1 MRVDS
6 IVAINANQQHNPHT
20 VKYAGTSAGKTAS
33 GIIFED
39 FLRANLQQESAPV
52 VTHQTENQI
61 AGLLGGYFS
70 QLRITY
76 KTEPKLEDSVS

>member
-6 IVAINANQQHNPHT
+6 IIAINDSQQHTPHT
-20 VKYAGTSAGKTAS
+20 TQYTAASTGKSAS
-33 GIIFED
+33 GIIFEEY
-39 FLRANLQQESAPV
+39 LRANLQKTSAPV
-52 VTHQTENQI
+52 VTKQAEDQL

-76 KTEPKLEDSVS
+76 KTEPKLENSAS

>member
-6 IVAINANQQHNPHT
+6 IIAINANQQHNPHQT
-20 VKYAGTSAGKTAS
+20 QYAGNSTGKATS

-39 FLRANLQQESAPV
+39 FLRANLQQESAPAV
-52 VTHQTENQI
+52 SHQTENQI

-76 KTEPKLEDSVS
+76 KTEPKLEDSAS

>member
-6 IVAINANQQHNPHT
+6 IIAINANQQHNPHPT
-20 VKYAGTSAGKTAS
+20 HYAGNSTGKSAS

-39 FLRANLQQESAPV
+39 FLRANLQKESAPAV
-52 VTHQTENQI
+52 SHQTENQI

-76 KTEPKLEDSVS
+76 KSEPKLEDSVS

>member
-6 IVAINANQQHNPHT
+6 ILAINANQQHNPHT
-20 VKYAGTSAGKTAS
+20 AKYAGTSTGKSAS

-52 VTHQTENQI
+52 VTSQTENQL

-76 KTEPKLEDSVS
+76 KTEPKTEENVS